1 VQRRVARTKAA
12 IEDAFVQLV
21 LERGYDQVT
30 VEDITDRADLAR
42 ATFYTHYPNKEAV
55 QFSVFNR
62 LTEDLVQRL
71 AAGPRNVVHRD
82 TIQAA
87 YKQGAEMPDLYRACL
102 SDARTRRAHLSTLS
116 RYVEQNFRDRLTAR
130 DIEPRV
136 PVPVMAR
143 AFVGAHVAI
152 LEAWLAGEL
161 DGDVE
166 ELAHMA
172 LDLLIYGTAWAHG
185 LHLDELRYP
194 AGLPADARKREPA
207 TTKRES
213 RRPAPASTSI
223 SEGAD
228 QRQPDAAGSGDQA
241 GGPAA

>member
-1 VQRRVARTKAA
+1 MPPSPPGTRAQRRVARTKAA

-21 LERGYDQVT
+21 LERGYDKVA

-42 ATFYTHYPNKEAV
+42 ATFYAHYPNKEAV

-62 LTEDLVQRL
+62 LTQDLVQRL
-71 AAGPRNVVHRD
+71 ASQGGPWNVVHRD
-82 TIQAA
+82 VIQTA
-87 YKQGAEMPDLYRACL
+87 YKQAAEMPDLYRACL
-102 SDARTRRAHLSTLS
+102 SDPRTRQAHLSALS
-116 RYVEQNFRDRLTAR
+116 RYAERNFRNRLTALGR
-130 DIEPRV
+130 QPRV

-166 ELAHMA
+166 ELASMA

-185 LHLDELRYP
+185 VRLDELGYTT
-194 AGLPADARKREPA
+194 GSPADARTP
-207 TTKRES
+207 S
-213 RRPAPASTSI
+213 
-223 SEGAD
+223 
-228 QRQPDAAGSGDQA
+228 PD
-241 GGPAA
+241 

>member
-1 VQRRVARTKAA
+1 VQRRVVRTKAA

-30 VEDITDRADLAR
+30 VEDITGRADLAR

-102 SDARTRRAHLSTLS
+102 SDARTRQAHLSILS

-130 DIEPRV
+130 GEQPRV

-172 LDLLIYGTAWAHG
+172 LDLLICGTAWAHG
-185 LHLDELRYP
+185 LRLDELGYS
-194 AGLPADARKREPA
+194 AGLPADARKRAPA
-207 TTKRES
+207 TTKPES
-213 RRPAPASTSI
+213 RRPEPASTSI
-223 SEGAD
+223 SED
-228 QRQPDAAGSGDQA
+228 QDS
-241 GGPAA
+241 

>member
-1 VQRRVARTKAA
+1 MPPPRPGSRTQRRVARTKAA

-21 LERGYDQVT
+21 LERGYDRVA

-42 ATFYTHYPNKEAV
+42 ATFYAHYRNKEAV

-71 AAGPRNVVHRD
+71 ADQGGPSNVVPRD
-82 TIQAA
+82 AISAA
-87 YKQGAEMPDLYRACL
+87 YKQAADLPDLYRACL
-102 SDARTRRAHLSTLS
+102 SDARTRQAHLSTLS
-116 RYVEQNFRDRLTAR
+116 RYAEQNFRDRLTAR
-130 DIEPRV
+130 GKQPRV

-166 ELAHMA
+166 ELASVA
-172 LDLLIYGTAWAHG
+172 LDLLIYGAAWAHG
-185 LHLDELRYP
+185 LRLDELSYP
-194 AGLPADARKREPA
+194 AGPPADARKPAPA
-207 TTKRES
+207 TTKPRS
-213 RRPAPASTSI
+213 RRPQPASTST
-223 SEGAD
+223 SE
-228 QRQPDAAGSGDQA
+228 DATGES
-241 GGPAA
+241 P

>member
-1 VQRRVARTKAA
+1 MPPSQPGSRVQRRVARTRAA

-21 LERGYDQVT
+21 LERGYEKVA

-42 ATFYTHYPNKEAV
+42 ATFYAHYPNKEAV
-55 QFSVFNR
+55 LFSVFHR
-62 LTEDLVQRL
+62 FVEEMMQRI
-71 AAGPRNVVHRD
+71 AYQGGPWTAVRRD
-82 TIQAA
+82 PIAAA
-87 YKQGAEMPDLYRACL
+87 YKQAAEMPDLYRACL
-102 SDARTRRAHLSTLS
+102 SDARTRQAHLSTLS

-130 DIEPRV
+130 DEQPRV

-185 LHLDELRYP
+185 LRLDELGYSD
-194 AGLPADARKREPA
+194 GLPADARKRAPA
-207 TTKRES
+207 TAKPES
-213 RRPAPASTSI
+213 RRPEPASTSI
-223 SEGAD
+223 SED
-228 QRQPDAAGSGDQA
+228 QDS
-241 GGPAA
+241 

>member
-1 VQRRVARTKAA
+1 MPPSRPGSRVQRRVARTKAA

-42 ATFYTHYPNKEAV
+42 ATFYAHYPNKEAV

-71 AAGPRNVVHRD
+71 ATGPRNVVHRD

-87 YKQGAEMPDLYRACL
+87 YKQAAEMPDLYRACL
-102 SDARTRRAHLSTLS
+102 NDARTRQAHLSALS
-116 RYVEQNFRDRLTAR
+116 RYAEQNFRDRLTALGNQ
-130 DIEPRV
+130 PHV

-143 AFVGAHVAI
+143 AFAGAHVAI
-152 LEAWLAGEL
+152 LDAWLAGEL

-166 ELAHMA
+166 ELASMT

-185 LHLDELRYP
+185 IRLDELRHSP
-194 AGLPADARKREPA
+194 GPPADTRKRAPA
-207 TTKRES
+207 TTKPRS
-213 RRPAPASTSI
+213 PRPGPASTST
-223 SEGAD
+223 SE
-228 QRQPDAAGSGDQA
+228 DAGKDT
-241 GGPAA
+241 P

>member
-1 VQRRVARTKAA
+1 MPPSRPASRVQRRVARTKAA

-71 AAGPRNVVHRD
+71 ATGPRNRVHRD

-87 YKQGAEMPDLYRACL
+87 YRQAAEMPDLYRACL
-102 SDARTRRAHLSTLS
+102 NDARTRQAHLAALS
-116 RYVEQNFRDRLTAR
+116 RYAEQNFRDRLTALGKQ
-130 DIEPRV
+130 PRI

-166 ELAHMA
+166 ELAHMT

-185 LHLDELRYP
+185 LRLDELGYS
-194 AGLPADARKREPA
+194 AGLPADAGKPAPA
-207 TTKRES
+207 TTEPES
-213 RRPAPASTSI
+213 RRPEPASTSI
-223 SEGAD
+223 PED
-228 QRQPDAAGSGDQA
+228 QDS
-241 GGPAA
+241 

>member
-1 VQRRVARTKAA
+1 MPPSRPASRVQRRVARTKAA

-71 AAGPRNVVHRD
+71 ATGPRNVVHRD

-87 YKQGAEMPDLYRACL
+87 YRQAAEMPDLYRACL
-102 SDARTRRAHLSTLS
+102 NDARTRQAHLSTLS
-116 RYVEQNFRDRLTAR
+116 RYAEQNFRDRLTAR
-130 DIEPRV
+130 GKQPRV

-143 AFVGAHVAI
+143 ALAGAHVAI

-166 ELAHMA
+166 ELAHMT

-185 LHLDELRYP
+185 LRLDELGYS
-194 AGLPADARKREPA
+194 AGLPADAGKPAPA
-207 TTKRES
+207 TTEPES
-213 RRPAPASTSI
+213 RRPEPASTSI
-223 SEGAD
+223 PED
-228 QRQPDAAGSGDQA
+228 QDS
-241 GGPAA
+241 

>member
-1 VQRRVARTKAA
+1 MPPSRPASRVQRRVARTKAA
-12 IEDAFVQLV
+12 IEDAFVRLV
-21 LERGYDQVT
+21 LERGYDRVA

-71 AAGPRNVVHRD
+71 ATGPRNVVHRD

-87 YKQGAEMPDLYRACL
+87 YKQAAEMPDLYRACL
-102 SDARTRRAHLSTLS
+102 NDPRTRQAHLSALS
-116 RYVEQNFRDRLTAR
+116 RYAEQNFRDRLTALGNQ
-130 DIEPRV
+130 PRV

-166 ELAHMA
+166 ELAGMA
-172 LDLLIYGTAWAHG
+172 LDLLIYGAAWAHG
-185 LHLDELRYP
+185 IRLDELRHP
-194 AGLPADARKREPA
+194 
-207 TTKRES
+207 
-213 RRPAPASTSI
+213 
-223 SEGAD
+223 
-228 QRQPDAAGSGDQA
+228 SG
-241 GGPAA
+241 